1 MSHSLTPKI
10 YTPNLEPQ
18 TWSYKSTPTNVF
30 VVLYRVGY
38 YRIRNC
44 VQQSNIASLSAIF
57 TELMLHLTMTT
68 AMVMMV
74 TWPNQSINVKCK
86 HFEHTLILKFLE
98 LQSEC

>member
-1 MSHSLTPKI
+1 MSHSLTRKI

-18 TWSYKSTPTNVF
+18 TWRHKSALTDVF
-30 VVLYRVGY
+30 VVLYHVGY

-68 AMVMMV
+68 TSLVMMMV

-86 HFEHTLILKFLE
+86 HFEHTR
-98 LQSEC
+98 